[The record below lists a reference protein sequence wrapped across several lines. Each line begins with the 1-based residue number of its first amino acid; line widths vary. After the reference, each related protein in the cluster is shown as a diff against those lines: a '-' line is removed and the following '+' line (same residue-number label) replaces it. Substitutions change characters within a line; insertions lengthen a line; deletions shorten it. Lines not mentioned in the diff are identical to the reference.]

1 MASALVIF
9 SLGDAAAQYIEYN
22 QSSSPNIKTTA
33 PPPPKPFQ
41 FDLLRMNEMILWS
54 VGFYTPV
61 LYQFYRWMDHRWPKV
76 TPLNV
81 IRKVGGAFLLAA
93 PLNAGFFA
101 YGVAYPYIIST
112 YVTGTRSEIPTEIIK
127 KEAQDK
133 INAELINTMKASA
146 SLWWP
151 VNALNFA
158 LVPGQFRAIWTSAWS
173 VAWSTYLSLVQH
185 RDFDE
190 TDEGAVVK
198 LMRKLTKRDNKQDTG
213 AGVSGCHET
222 WFVQSEQS
230 QFEGAEG
237 ERFEQVREATSCYG
251 GRIIN
256 ANTSFYVVFRSPSWR
271 TSKRGKCSWKL
282 SATRCRSFLC
292 PPGTPFRSARPSTP
306 CSVRR

>member
-1 MASALVIF
+1 
-9 SLGDAAAQYIEYN
+9 
-22 QSSSPNIKTTA
+22 
-33 PPPPKPFQ
+33 
-41 FDLLRMNEMILWS
+41 
-54 VGFYTPV
+54 
-61 LYQFYRWMDHRWPKV
+61 MDHRWPKV

-185 RDFDE
+185 RDFEE